1 MGPLWRSC
9 LLASLLW
16 LAGAG
21 LAQDLGERDAL
32 CRPGGCYA
40 VYFQRK
46 TFLDAWRS
54 CRDRGGN
61 LATVKRPEEAALI
74 HELFSGLEPRAAA
87 RARARIWIG
96 LQRQPRQCSATRP
109 LRGFTWITGDQDTQY
124 THWLREDSPSTC
136 AAPRCV
142 VMTHSQDPRDR
153 QDNLKWQDGSC
164 TLPVDG
170 YLCRYA
176 YRGMCPPLES
186 EGGGPV
192 LYSTPFHLVSA
203 LLSHVPFGSVASV
216 PCPEGTRGD
225 QSALCLQREDGGT
238 GWSREA
244 PFCSDAP
251 RDWCRRDNGGCQ
263 HLCRAADA
271 HYYCECLEGY
281 ELGADGQSCGPA
293 DACRGDPCEFECH
306 AAGGGFLCACP
317 EGYLLAPDG
326 RGCLD
331 VDECLGG
338 PCQQRCLNA
347 PGTFECACEEGWRA
361 AGGGRCEDVDE
372 CRAGPCEHA
381 CENRPGSYECHCR
394 LGYAAPP
401 GEPTRCLDVD
411 ECQIPGTCQQMCVN
425 YEGGFE
431 CHCGESYA
439 LEPDGASCR
448 PLSAAGAPP
457 PPAAAAPSPPPPPPP
472 LPWPSG
478 LPDFGWIPGDPAF
491 GWAPELPGW
500 PTDTPPLDWPTDTPP
515 PEWPTDTPHPD
526 LPTDTPLLDW
536 PTDTPPP
543 EWPTD
548 TPHPDLP
555 TDTPLLDWPTDTP
568 PPHWPTDTP
577 HPDLPTDTPLLDW
590 PTDTPALDWPTDTPH
605 PDRPTDTPPPHWPTD
620 TPPLDWP
627 TDTPALDWLTY
638 QPGLVWV
645 PPDFGWETDTPPEGL
660 TTTHPEN
667 RGRPTSGRAAP
678 PDPTP
683 DRWRTG
689 RIGEVPPSSPPA
701 AASEHQGAPS
711 PGTPGATAAAA
722 GSGGRASPEDEEGG
736 TSGWHSP
743 PSPPSTAG
751 PPGTPTPPAP
761 GSEAP
766 PGGISRQ
773 RRDNSWL
780 LVALLVPLSIFVV
793 VMVALGIV
801 YCTRCAV
808 RPRSKSVADCYRW
821 ITSSAGKQGV

>member
-1 MGPLWRSC
+1 MGPLARSC

-16 LAGAG
+16 LAGG
-21 LAQDLGERDAL
+21 GRAQDLRERDAL

-74 HELFSGLEPRAAA
+74 QELFSGLEPRAPA

-142 VMTHSQDPRDR
+142 VMTHSQDPRDQ
-153 QDNLKWQDGSC
+153 QDNFKWQDGSC

-225 QSALCLQREDGGT
+225 QSALCLQQEDGST

-251 RDWCRRDNGGCQ
+251 RDWCQRDNGGCQ
-263 HLCRAADA
+263 HYCRAVDA
-271 HYYCECLEGY
+271 HYYCECMEGY
-281 ELGADGQSCGPA
+281 ELGADGQSCRPA
-293 DACRGDPCEFECH
+293 DFCRGDPCEFECH
-306 AAGGGFLCACP
+306 SAGEGFLCTCP

-326 RGCLD
+326 RSCLD

-372 CRAGPCEHA
+372 CQAGPCEHG
-381 CENRPGSYECHCR
+381 CENGPGSYECHCR

-401 GEPTRCLDVD
+401 GSPARCLDVD

-431 CHCGESYA
+431 
-439 LEPDGASCR
+439 
-448 PLSAAGAPP
+448 SAEEHSEHPGAP
-457 PPAAAAPSPPPPPPP
+457 
-472 LPWPSG
+472 
-478 LPDFGWIPGDPAF
+478 
-491 GWAPELPGW
+491 
-500 PTDTPPLDWPTDTPP
+500 T
-515 PEWPTDTPHPD
+515 
-526 LPTDTPLLDW
+526 
-536 PTDTPPP
+536 
-543 EWPTD
+543 
-548 TPHPDLP
+548 
-555 TDTPLLDWPTDTP
+555 
-568 PPHWPTDTP
+568 
-577 HPDLPTDTPLLDW
+577 
-590 PTDTPALDWPTDTPH
+590 
-605 PDRPTDTPPPHWPTD
+605 
-620 TPPLDWP
+620 
-627 TDTPALDWLTY
+627 
-638 QPGLVWV
+638 
-645 PPDFGWETDTPPEGL
+645 
-660 TTTHPEN
+660 
-667 RGRPTSGRAAP
+667 
-678 PDPTP
+678 
-683 DRWRTG
+683 
-689 RIGEVPPSSPPA
+689 
-701 AASEHQGAPS
+701 
-711 PGTPGATAAAA
+711 PGTPGATAAA
-722 GSGGRASPEDEEGG
+722 GSGGRATPEEEEGG

-743 PSPPSTAG
+743 PTAG
-751 PPGTPTPPAP
+751 APGTPTPPAP
-761 GSEAP
+761 GTEAP
-766 PGGISRQ
+766 PGGVSRQ

>member
-21 LAQDLGERDAL
+21 QAQDLGERDAL

-317 EGYLLAPDG
+317 EGYL
-326 RGCLD
+326 
-331 VDECLGG
+331 
-338 PCQQRCLNA
+338 
-347 PGTFECACEEGWRA
+347 
-361 AGGGRCEDVDE
+361 
-372 CRAGPCEHA
+372 
-381 CENRPGSYECHCR
+381 
-394 LGYAAPP
+394 
-401 GEPTRCLDVD
+401 
-411 ECQIPGTCQQMCVN
+411 
-425 YEGGFE
+425 
-431 CHCGESYA
+431 
-439 LEPDGASCR
+439 
-448 PLSAAGAPP
+448 
-457 PPAAAAPSPPPPPPP
+457 
-472 LPWPSG
+472 
-478 LPDFGWIPGDPAF
+478 F

-536 PTDTPPP
+536 PTDTPPLD
-543 EWPTD
+543 WPTD

-689 RIGEVPPSSPPA
+689 RIGEVPPSTPPA

-766 PGGISRQ
+766 PGGTSRQ

>member
-1 MGPLWRSC
+1 VRGRAERRAGGAGPGAEMGPLWRSC

-21 LAQDLGERDAL
+21 QAQDLGERDAL

-317 EGYLLAPDG
+317 EGYLLS
-326 RGCLD
+326 
-331 VDECLGG
+331 
-338 PCQQRCLNA
+338 
-347 PGTFECACEEGWRA
+347 
-361 AGGGRCEDVDE
+361 
-372 CRAGPCEHA
+372 AGP
-381 CENRPGSYECHCR
+381 PSS
-394 LGYAAPP
+394 P
-401 GEPTRCLDVD
+401 
-411 ECQIPGTCQQMCVN
+411 
-425 YEGGFE
+425 
-431 CHCGESYA
+431 
-439 LEPDGASCR
+439 
-448 PLSAAGAPP
+448 AGPR
-457 PPAAAAPSPPPPPPP
+457 
-472 LPWPSG
+472 
-478 LPDFGWIPGDPAF
+478 
-491 GWAPELPGW
+491 
-500 PTDTPPLDWPTDTPP
+500 
-515 PEWPTDTPHPD
+515 TPHLWTGPQ
-526 LPTDTPLLDW
+526 
-536 PTDTPPP
+536 
-543 EWPTD
+543 
-548 TPHPDLP
+548 TPHLLSGPLTPRTLTCPQTPHFWTGPQTPHLWTGPQTPRTP
-555 TDTPLLDWPTDTP
+555 TCPLTP
-568 PPHWPTDTP
+568 HTP

-689 RIGEVPPSSPPA
+689 RIG
-701 AASEHQGAPS
+701 
-711 PGTPGATAAAA
+711 TPGATAAAA

-766 PGGISRQ
+766 PGGTSRQ

-821 ITSSAGKQGV
+821 ITSS